1 MFELDRK
8 QVDSITFGDTKYRLM
23 ESENGRR
30 VIELYSSLSKRWNVS
45 VRYNV
50 DEQWNKMKVLYE
62 GMAVG
67 RNQNK

>member
-23 ESENGRR
+23 ESEKGSR
-30 VIELYSSLSKRWNVS
+30 VIELYSFLTKKWNIVGRYDVTERWN
-45 VRYNV
+45 R
-50 DEQWNKMKVLYE
+50 MKVLYE
-62 GMAVG
+62 GMEVR

>member
-23 ESENGRR
+23 ESENGKR

-62 GMAVG
+62 GMAVR
-67 RNQNK
+67 RN

>member
-8 QVDSITFGDTKYRLM
+8 EIDSITFGDTRYRLM
-23 ESENGRR
+23 ESEKSKR
-30 VIELYSSLSKRWNVS
+30 VIELYSSSSKKWNVS

-62 GMAVG
+62 GMAVR
-67 RNQNK
+67 RNQN

>member
-23 ESENGRR
+23 ESEKGKR
-30 VIELYSSLSKRWNVS
+30 VIELYSSMSKKWNVS

-62 GMAVG
+62 GMVVR

>member
-8 QVDSITFGDTKYRLM
+8 EVDSITFGDTKYRLM
-23 ESENGRR
+23 ESEKGNR
-30 VIELYSSLSKRWNVS
+30 VIELYSSMSKKWNVS

-62 GMAVG
+62 GMEVR

>member
-62 GMAVG
+62 GMAVR

>member
-30 VIELYSSLSKRWNVS
+30 VIELYSTLTKRWNVVS
-45 VRYNV
+45 RHNV
-50 DEQWNKMKVLYE
+50 TELWNKMKVLYE
-62 GMAVG
+62 GMEVR
-67 RNQNK
+67 RNQN

>member
-23 ESENGRR
+23 ESEKGSR
-30 VIELYSSLSKRWNVS
+30 VIELYSSLTKKWNIVGRYDVTERWN
-45 VRYNV
+45 R
-50 DEQWNKMKVLYE
+50 MKVLYE
-62 GMAVG
+62 GMEVR

>member
-23 ESENGRR
+23 ESEKGTR
-30 VIELYSSLSKRWNVS
+30 VIELYSTLTKKWNVVS
-45 VRYNV
+45 RHNV
-50 DEQWNKMKVLYE
+50 TERWNKMKVLYE
-62 GMAVG
+62 GMAVR

>member
-23 ESENGRR
+23 ESENGKR

-62 GMAVG
+62 GMAVR